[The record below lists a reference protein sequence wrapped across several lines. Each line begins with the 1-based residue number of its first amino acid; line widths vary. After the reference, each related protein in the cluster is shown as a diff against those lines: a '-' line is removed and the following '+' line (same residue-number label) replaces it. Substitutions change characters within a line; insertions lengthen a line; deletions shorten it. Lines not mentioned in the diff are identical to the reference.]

1 MALIACL
8 RRLPQSLR
16 QTLTVDE
23 GSGMAGF
30 RELESA
36 TGVRTHFCRP
46 HSPWQRGTN
55 ENGNGLLRQ
64 YFPRGISFHRI
75 TEGML
80 RNAAERLNG
89 QPRTCYAT
97 RPWLRFL
104 IMPSVARLQVEF
116 TAEAGLI

>member
-1 MALIACL
+1 
-8 RRLPQSLR
+8 
-16 QTLTVDE
+16 
-23 GSGMAGF
+23 MAGF

-75 TEGML
+75 TEGMI
-80 RNAAERLNG
+80 RKAAERPNAR
-89 QPRTCYAT
+89 PRK
-97 RPWLRFL
+97 WLHD
-104 IMPSVARLQVEF
+104 P
-116 TAEAGLI
+116 TPAEAFNLALTGALAT